1 MQNYDGFR
9 IDANYYFYLCIDKI
23 YIDKI
28 MNIQQLEYIVAVDNY
43 RHFEKAA
50 DACFVT
56 QPTLSAMIRKLEDE
70 LELKIFDR
78 STHPIRPTAA
88 GSVVIEQAR
97 VALKNLRQIKEVAE
111 NERNVVQGEFKLG
124 IIPTIAPYIVPEL
137 LQKQTVDGEGLSLI
151 INESTTDNTI
161 INLLNGSI
169 DGGLMAGPLNHP
181 QLVEYPIY
189 FEKFYAYVSP
199 RDENYKDNE
208 IDLQKVDFNTMWLLE
223 NVHCFRGQIEHLCQI
238 KRNNNNSAPVKYEA
252 GSVETLINVVEQNAG
267 ITIIPEMSAMSLNE
281 DRQDNL
287 RTFKNLDAYR
297 EVSLFVSKE
306 YVRKAMLNRVLEMI
320 KAVVPTSMQNEERK
334 KYVVEVIR

>member
-1 MQNYDGFR
+1 
-9 IDANYYFYLCIDKI
+9 
-23 YIDKI
+23 
-28 MNIQQLEYIVAVDNY
+28 MNIQQLEYIIAVDNY

-56 QPTLSAMIRKLEDE
+56 QPTLSAMVRKLEDE
-70 LELKIFDR
+70 LDLKIFDR
-78 STHPIRPTAA
+78 TTQPIRPTAA
-88 GSVVIEQAR
+88 GSVIIEQAR

-111 NERNVVQGEFKLG
+111 NERNIVQGEFKLG
-124 IIPTIAPYIVPEL
+124 IIPTIAPYVVPEL
-137 LQKQTVDGEGLSLI
+137 LQKQTAEGEELSLI
-151 INESTTDNTI
+151 ISESTTNNTI

-181 QLVEYPIY
+181 QLMEYPIY

-199 RDENYKDNE
+199 HDKHFKDKE
-208 IDLQKVDFNTMWLLE
+208 IDLKKVDFSIMWLLE

-238 KRNNNNSAPVKYEA
+238 KRTTVNNSPVKYEA
-252 GSVETLINVVEQNAG
+252 GSIETLINVVERNAG
-267 ITIIPEMSAMSLNE
+267 ITVIPEMSAMSLNE

-287 RTFKNLDAYR
+287 RTFKDLDAYR

-306 YVRKAMLNRVLEMI
+306 YVRKAMLNKVLEMI
-320 KAVVPTSMQNEERK
+320 KAVVPISMQNTERK